1 MGKFHWSTR
10 QKAFVKR
17 KRFSV
22 AKNRRFLHHRTF
34 CIFIYMGYA
43 LDFVAVSCEFEL
55 FCCMIGA
62 SDQRAGFNMTEA
74 HLLSL
79 ILQVFEFIGMVE
91 TFYWKKLF
99 SRAEVLSY

>member
-1 MGKFHWSTR
+1 
-10 QKAFVKR
+10 
-17 KRFSV
+17 
-22 AKNRRFLHHRTF
+22 
-34 CIFIYMGYA
+34 MGYA

-91 TFYWKKLF
+91 TFYWQEPFAGTQILPNSKYVTINF
-99 SRAEVLSY
+99 SQVFHHVYYLIKFFTHTKDKARLCR